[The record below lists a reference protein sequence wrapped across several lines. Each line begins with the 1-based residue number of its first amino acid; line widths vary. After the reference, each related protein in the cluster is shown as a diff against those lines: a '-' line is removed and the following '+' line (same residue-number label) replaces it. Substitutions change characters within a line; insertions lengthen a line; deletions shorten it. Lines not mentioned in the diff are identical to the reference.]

1 MRTTLKRG
9 LGRGAAPNGNGKAV
23 LPPGSTSPMTLYRQP
38 ERSSRSR
45 AALVGRIA
53 MWLGIACLVVATG
66 TAGGAYL
73 YFHESVAAVAAK
85 TPEVRRAA
93 RQLSVA
99 LPGQPAVALVIGYD
113 HRKGDGP
120 NASGRSDTLML
131 LRADPASDSISL
143 LSFPRDMRVE
153 IRCPGKTP
161 FFDKI
166 NAAYSYCG
174 PQGSLQTVRGL
185 TGVQINYLMTV
196 NFRGFRQIVDR
207 LDGAWIDVDRRYF
220 NDHSGPSGYA
230 TINLRPGYQQ
240 LTGRQTLD
248 YVRFRHTDSD
258 LYRVARQQQ
267 FVKALKGQIQ
277 ESFAPTALPK
287 VVNAITHNVEVAQGG
302 GVDVDGRTVLSYAL
316 FAYGLPKGRVFQTRI
331 EGLEGFADLT
341 TDSENITKAVTT
353 FTHPD
358 VASSENATAVALGEK
373 VKRRT
378 PAPSAT
384 TITVL
389 NGNGVSGSAST
400 AGYLLD
406 QRSYQILTPPN
417 GLPANAPSFDYF
429 RTKVYYDKSRRGAAE
444 AAKKVANLFASA
456 ELEPLPRKISQL
468 ANGAMLTVV
477 VGQTFHGSLA
487 SAPIDQTPKRERP
500 NVSYAPN
507 ASIDELR
514 TRRERVLVPAHGAD
528 RHRAQL
534 VDGLD
539 DAGAALLDRPG
550 QEAQGDA
557 TRLSHG
563 VERVLGRADDGLG
576 RCSGARGQEPHAPY
590 RWAYLRPLLQR
601 PQAPHGRPAEAQGQ
615 LLGGQ
620 HAPRS
625 ALERDDDRDR
635 QGPEAARLREEDAS
649 TCASPSSA
657 RATSVSSR
665 APASRSSGT
674 RSSCATSSKRR
685 STRFATAGFRST
697 SPGWRSSSRRT
708 ASV

>member
-23 LPPGSTSPMTLYRQP
+23 LPPGAVSPVTRYRQP
-38 ERSSRSR
+38 ERSPRSR
-45 AALVGRIA
+45 AGLVGRLA
-53 MWLGIACLVVATG
+53 MWCGIAFLVMATG

-73 YFHESVAAVAAK
+73 YFHQSVAAVAAK

-113 HRKGDGP
+113 HRKADGP

-131 LRADPASDSISL
+131 LRADPSTDSISL

-153 IRCPGKTP
+153 IRCPGRTP

-174 PQGSLQTVRGL
+174 PQGSLQTVRAL
-185 TGVQINYLMTV
+185 TGVDINYLMTV

-207 LDGAWIDVDRRYF
+207 LGGAWIDVDRRYF
-220 NDHSGPSGYA
+220 NDRGGPSGYA
-230 TINLRPGYQQ
+230 KINLQPGYQQ

-277 ESFAPTALPK
+277 QSFAPTALPK

-302 GVDVDGRTVLSYAL
+302 GSDVSGRTVLSYAL

-331 EGLEGFADLT
+331 EGLEGFAELT

-358 VASSENATAVALGEK
+358 VESSEKATAVALGEK
-373 VKRRT
+373 VKART
-378 PAPSAT
+378 PAPGAT

-429 RTKVYYDKSRRGAAE
+429 RTKVYYDKSRRGASE

-514 TRRERVLVPAHGAD
+514 ARRERVSFPLMVPTVIERSSWTDSVMPARLYWIDPGKKHKAMRLVYHMGSNEYWGVQMTD
-528 RHRAQL
+528 W
-534 VDGLD
+534 D
-539 DAGAALLDRPG
+539 DAPVLADKSLTRRIGGRIYDLYYNGPKLHMVVLRTPNARYWVVNTLLDR
-550 QEAQGDA
+550 
-557 TRLSHG
+557 LSNETMIAIAKG
-563 VERVLGRADDGLG
+563 LKPLG
-576 RCSGARGQEPHAPY
+576 
-590 RWAYLRPLLQR
+590 
-601 PQAPHGRPAEAQGQ
+601 
-615 LLGGQ
+615 
-620 HAPRS
+620 
-625 ALERDDDRDR
+625 
-635 QGPEAARLREEDAS
+635 
-649 TCASPSSA
+649 
-657 RATSVSSR
+657 SV
-665 APASRSSGT
+665 
-674 RSSCATSSKRR
+674 KR
-685 STRFATAGFRST
+685 T
-697 SPGWRSSSRRT
+697 
-708 ASV
+708 